1 MKRVIDLSKHNV
13 ITSWAGVKASCD
25 MVVLRIGF
33 RGYTT
38 GKISMDPKLKEN
50 LAAAQ
55 KIGLPVGFY
64 FFPCS
69 ITDQEAIEEADFC
82 AEAVKGLP
90 IILPLFADSEISD
103 VIHHAGRSDHLS
115 VKQRTHLLK
124 VFCDR
129 LQEKGIPA
137 GIYASTSWLNTKLDM
152 SQLPYTVWVAQYAPA
167 CKYTGKYL
175 LWQFTSKANVLGVL
189 KPCDMSYVIDAAE
202 KNPYREPSTTVKKGD
217 TGAIV
222 KWVQWYVR
230 VNEDGDFGDKT
241 EAEVIAYQ
249 KKAFP
254 KDESEWDGVVGPHT
268 RTAFKK
274 NGRA

>member
-13 ITSWAGVKASCD
+13 ITSWAGVKAACD

-33 RGYTT
+33 RGYTS
-38 GKISMDPKLKEN
+38 GKIAMDPKFKEN

-55 KIGLPVGFY
+55 KIGLPVGCY

-90 IILPLFADSEISD
+90 IVLPLFADSEISD
-103 VIHHAGRSDHLS
+103 VLHHAGRSDHLS

-241 EAEVIAYQ
+241 EAAVIAYQ